1 MAQNQFDTVKEKEM
15 TEWKSGPVMVLPQT
29 GQQYEFFK
37 LVGTSNIPLI
47 NYNVRYQIYSTKKG
61 VHTLCY
67 VNTVLIVENMTVVF
81 AAHVK

>member
-1 MAQNQFDTVKEKEM
+1 ME
-15 TEWKSGPVMVLPQT
+15 EWSCDGLAT
-29 GQQYEFFK
+29 K
-37 LVGTSNIPLI
+37 LVSNMNFLRTSNIPLI
-47 NYNVRYQIYSTKKG
+47 NYNVRYQIYFTKKG